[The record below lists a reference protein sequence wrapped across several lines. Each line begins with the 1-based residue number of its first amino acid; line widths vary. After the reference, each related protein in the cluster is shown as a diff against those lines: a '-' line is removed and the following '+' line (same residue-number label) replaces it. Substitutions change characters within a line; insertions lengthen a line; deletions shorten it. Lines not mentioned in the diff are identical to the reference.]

1 MKNKF
6 KVTIMLGAVAVL
18 IILAS
23 SSVVAFPS
31 SSSSCE
37 IGSSCH
43 NSTANVS
50 ITSNATTIETDTSA
64 VFYLDITAS
73 ANSQP
78 FVVKAPADVEDNN
91 AFGFGTLDEGLVN
104 DNDPEDIDA
113 TNMQIHVIYEITAP
127 AFAGTYTLR
136 IYAAQP
142 TPGSNFVDITVT
154 TVSTALGPA
163 VTDVNLDPAAPVAG
177 QALTV
182 SASVTSVDGISQVI
196 LMYTNDN
203 RTTWNNVTM
212 EASDSIYTSTIPA
225 QAHNTYLIFKI
236 AATDGNGVESVSG
249 EVTFRLIA
257 PPPPQLHYGFWL
269 GMPAIFLAYL
279 GTALEYYDEER
290 FTKVHGI
297 MLSAAYILTTIN
309 VLALFTSDPAGWTA
323 LNPVYLFDMSNIL
336 LFIHSWHIW
345 LGFVSMIFGTLAF
358 LSHIAG
364 WKTCNLG
371 LPAVI
376 LWTILAIMGVYLG
389 ETFVM

>member
-1 MKNKF
+1 M
-6 KVTIMLGAVAVL
+6 AVL
-18 IILAS
+18 FILAAS
-23 SSVVAFPS
+23 NVVAFPS

-43 NSTANVS
+43 NSTDNVS
-50 ITSNATTIETDTSA
+50 ITSNATIIDTETGA
-64 VFYLDITAS
+64 IFYLDITAS
-73 ANSQP
+73 GTAQD
-78 FVVKAPADVEDNN
+78 FIVKAPANVEDNN

-104 DNDPEDIDA
+104 DNDPVDLDA
-113 TNMQIHVIYEITAP
+113 TALQIHVIYEVTAP
-127 AFAGTYTLR
+127 AFADTYTLR

-142 TPGSNFVDITVT
+142 TPNSNFVDITVT
-154 TVSTALGPA
+154 TVSTAPGPA
-163 VTDVNLDPAAPVAG
+163 VTDVNINPAAPIAG

-182 SASVTSVDGISQVI
+182 SASVTSTDGISQVI
-196 LMYTNDN
+196 LMYTNNN

-212 EASDSIYTSTIPA
+212 EASDSIYTGAIPA

-249 EVTFRLIA
+249 EVIFRLLA

-269 GMPAIFLAYL
+269 G
-279 GTALEYYDEER
+279 ALEYYDEER
-290 FTKVHGI
+290 FTRVHGI

-323 LNPVYLFDMSNIL
+323 LNPIYLFDMSNIL
-336 LFIHSWHIW
+336 LFVHSWHIW

-358 LSHIAG
+358 LTHIAG

-371 LPAVI
+371 LPAVL